1 MANAGDADAQTEL
14 ALMYANGEGVPQD
27 YGQAVA
33 WYRKAAEQGHAA
45 AQFNLGFAY
54 SNGQGVPQ
62 DYAQAVAWTRKA
74 LEQGYAV
81 AGWQGAGVSERRASV
96 HLRGGHHCRE
106 ASNTTLS
113 G

>member
-1 MANAGDADAQTEL
+1 MTEPTETDDIAALRVMANAGDADAQTEL

-27 YGQAVA
+27 YG
-33 WYRKAAEQGHAA
+33 
-45 AQFNLGFAY
+45 
-54 SNGQGVPQ
+54 
-62 DYAQAVAWTRKA
+62 QAVAWTRKA